1 MNNNEEM
8 NSNEEVIRKLAREI
22 WEAEGRP
29 EGRASE
35 HWERA
40 AKQTAIANSRDQ
52 AHTKR
57 SVDPSEA
64 PGPNEPAQPDQT

>member
-1 MNNNEEM
+1 MSTNEDI
-8 NSNEEVIRKLAREI
+8 IRKLAQDI

-40 AKQTAIANSRDQ
+40 AKQAAAANRGDDEH
-52 AHTKR
+52 AKR

-64 PGPNEPAQPDQT
+64 KGPAEPAQPDQT

>member
-1 MNNNEEM
+1 M
-8 NSNEEVIRKLAREI
+8 NSNEEIIRKLAHDI

-40 AKQTAIANSRDQ
+40 AKQAAEANKQDRN
-52 AHTKR
+52 KR

-64 PGPNEPAQPDQT
+64 SGPIEPAQPDQT

>member
-1 MNNNEEM
+1 MS
-8 NSNEEVIRKLAREI
+8 SNEDLIRKLAHEI

-35 HWERA
+35 HWEQA
-40 AKQTAIANSRDQ
+40 AKQAAAANDRDP
-52 AHTKR
+52 AHVKK

-64 PGPNEPAQPDQT
+64 PGPGEPAQPDQT

>member
-1 MNNNEEM
+1 M
-8 NSNEEVIRKLAREI
+8 NSNEEVIRKLAHDI

-29 EGRASE
+29 DGRASE

-40 AKQTAIANSRDQ
+40 AKQAADANSQ
-52 AHTKR
+52 GNTKR

-64 PGPNEPAQPDQT
+64 RGNTEPAQPDQT

>member
-1 MNNNEEM
+1 MS
-8 NSNEEVIRKLAREI
+8 SNEEVIRKLAHEI

-29 EGRASE
+29 EGHASE

-40 AKQTAIANSRDQ
+40 ARQAAEANSQDQ
-52 AHTKR
+52 THSKK

-64 PGPNEPAQPDQT
+64 SGPIEPAQPDQT